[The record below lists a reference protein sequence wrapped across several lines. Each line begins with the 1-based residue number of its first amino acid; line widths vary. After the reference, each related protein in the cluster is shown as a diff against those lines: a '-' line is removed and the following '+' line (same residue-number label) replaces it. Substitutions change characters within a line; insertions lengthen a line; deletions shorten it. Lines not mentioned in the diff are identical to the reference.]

1 MPLEVKIRVYPG
13 SDLIREVI
21 LCGPLRISA
30 FSALMSYFNAEAT
43 EIRRG
48 PQRKSKSGHYLYPWL
63 LDWCENG
70 RRVVSDTDSEAGVW
84 TETGETFDTREVEPQ
99 P

>member
-1 MPLEVKIRVYPG
+1 MHFAGQKMAGEQIRHMQSLLCVT
-13 SDLIREVI
+13 SAF

-48 PQRKSKSGHYLYPWL
+48 PQRKSKVGPTQRCLNLPL
-63 LDWCENG
+63 A
-70 RRVVSDTDSEAGVW
+70 VTDEYASSPNLHA
-84 TETGETFDTREVEPQ
+84 
-99 P
+99 